1 MVHWSARERPL
12 RGGRGEAVSE
22 EPEDASHWAVGGR
35 CEAGGPRPGGA
46 GACSQGSSGRLAAQM
61 R

>member
-22 EPEDASHWAVGGR
+22 EPEDASHWAVGVAVRQEVPTREEPMHAARGAR
-35 CEAGGPRPGGA
+35 SDRRPR
-46 GACSQGSSGRLAAQM
+46 
-61 R
+61 